1 MASEAAA
8 DVDDVDAPA
17 CAEIE
22 DLQMKRSG
30 RKNGKRTFGR
40 HTPRPGV
47 FAPHTFVHLGHS
59 GPPEL
64 DTDTVFHCAQVSVF
78 TYPWWT

>member
-8 DVDDVDAPA
+8 DVDDVDAQA
-17 CAEIE
+17 CAKKE

-30 RKNGKRTFGR
+30 RKRRENVR
-40 HTPRPGV
+40 
-47 FAPHTFVHLGHS
+47 APHTAAWCVCPTTFVQLGHS

-64 DTDTVFHCAQVSVF
+64 DADAVF
-78 TYPWWT
+78 

>member
-8 DVDDVDAPA
+8 DVYDVDAQA
-17 CAEIE
+17 SAEIE

-30 RKNGKRTFGR
+30 RKREENVR
-40 HTPRPGV
+40 
-47 FAPHTFVHLGHS
+47 APHIAAWCVCTTTFVQLGHS

-64 DTDTVFHCAQVSVF
+64 DADAVFQCAQVSVF
-78 TYPWWT
+78 VCPRWT